1 MKLVNIGFGSMVAA
15 GRVLAIVAPDSAPI
29 KRVIQEA
36 RDRGMLIDAS
46 YGRRTK
52 AVLLMDTDHVIRNP
66 FRPVDGQAG
75 GRDRGG
81 KAVSKGKMFV
91 LSGASGVGK
100 STVLKRVMD
109 GRDDLRFSV
118 SVTTRAPRPGEIDG
132 VHYYFVTKERFEEMI
147 RENAFLEYDAHA
159 GNYYGTPRAQAE
171 EKMEQGLLL
180 LDIEPM
186 GAKQVK
192 QSAPDAVLIFI
203 MPPSRE
209 ELERRL
215 RGRGDTSEEQ
225 IKIRLERAS
234 WEMEQRSWYDY
245 TVVNDDAKRCAE
257 EILTIIANLAD

>member
-1 MKLVNIGFGSMVAA
+1 M
-15 GRVLAIVAPDSAPI
+15 
-29 KRVIQEA
+29 
-36 RDRGMLIDAS
+36 
-46 YGRRTK
+46 
-52 AVLLMDTDHVIRNP
+52 
-66 FRPVDGQAG
+66 
-75 GRDRGG
+75 
-81 KAVSKGKMFV
+81 SKGKMFAI
-91 LSGASGVGK
+91 SGASGVGK
-100 STVLKRVMD
+100 STVLKQVMD
-109 GRDDLRFSV
+109 GRDDLKFSV
-118 SVTTRAPRPGEIDG
+118 SATTRAPRPGETDG
-132 VHYYFVTKERFEEMI
+132 VHYYFVTRERFEEMI

-215 RGRGDTSEEQ
+215 RSRGDTSEEQ
-225 IKIRLERAS
+225 IKMRLERAS